1 MIAVGFNGN
10 AHAIYVQARNL
21 LRIMML
27 REKFLLRFETAVFV
41 CGIEHPTSEQW

>member
-10 AHAIYVQARNL
+10 AHATYVQARNS